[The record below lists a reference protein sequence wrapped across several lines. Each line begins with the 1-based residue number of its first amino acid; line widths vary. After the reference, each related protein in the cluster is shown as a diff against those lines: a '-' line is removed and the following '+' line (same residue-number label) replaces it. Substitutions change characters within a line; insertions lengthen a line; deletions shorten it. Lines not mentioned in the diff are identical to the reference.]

1 MHSDTFTIMTVFSSL
16 IGFLTMALGIFLILA
31 AFCKKGCG
39 WLVFGVVAIILA
51 MACASFCFPA
61 VIAGGVFGA
70 LLFAV
75 VYFLK
80 EEND

>member
-1 MHSDTFTIMTVFSSL
+1 MNSDTILFVFFSL
-16 IGFLTMALGIFLILA
+16 IGFLLMALGIFLILS
-31 AFCKKGCG
+31 AFNKDGCG
-39 WLVFGVVAIILA
+39 WLFFGVVAIILA

-75 VYFLK
+75 VYFIK
-80 EEND
+80 RESD